1 MVLVVIQISLQLRV
15 RVVYLQQFHSKFINV
30 AHLLLVHSPV
40 IVYLMLAALRF
51 GLCLF
56 DLVLTVSALAP
67 NLLRYFNLFA
77 KLSLQ
82 VLELVQQRNLVLFAL
97 IILLTDLIEVVNE
110 SRNDEHA
117 FVQFGLTGKLV
128 LILVLFELAVSLSQ
142 VVQLVSKVL
151 IVLLIMSESLHL
163 LLQVCDQLVFMRSFS
178 VLWLSKHQ
186 LVFLIN

>member
-15 RVVYLQQFHSKFINV
+15 RVVYLQQFHSKLINV

-67 NLLRYFNLFA
+67 NLFRYFNLFA

-117 FVQFGLTGKLV
+117 FV
-128 LILVLFELAVSLSQ
+128 
-142 VVQLVSKVL
+142 
-151 IVLLIMSESLHL
+151 
-163 LLQVCDQLVFMRSFS
+163 
-178 VLWLSKHQ
+178 
-186 LVFLIN
+186 